1 MDAKERLACVLQD
14 LDVKAPTLA
23 KSLDGVSYQNL
34 LDVQTGR
41 VRSISNK
48 VATAI
53 VAKYP
58 QYDLQWL
65 LTGDGSMLKEEQPEP
80 KDEGFWQRLVDGL
93 LGQICQKD
101 AIIERMDKQLSEMR
115 KELDNIRCNQ

>member
-1 MDAKERLACVLQD
+1 MDAKERLTCVLQD
-14 LDVKAPTLA
+14 LNVKAPTLA

-101 AIIERMDKQLSEMR
+101 AIIERLDKQLSEMR
-115 KELDNIRCNQ
+115 KELDNIRCKQ